1 MTDTTEIAA
10 RYGVPT
16 PEELVAEYRQRG
28 MRWTSGSFFK
38 RDCRDHECCCAV
50 GMLTLIETSDPAVLP
65 DLTQG
70 AAWEYLD
77 RLPRKFING
86 TIAGNDGDRKPDP
99 ALRSSEYVEGWEYG
113 AAVRHLMVG
122 GGQMEVTH
130 D

>member
-16 PEELVAEYRQRG
+16 PEELVAEYEKRG
-28 MRWTSGSFFK
+28 MRWTGNDFY
-38 RDCRDHECCCAV
+38 RDDGDDGECCCAV

-77 RLPRKFING
+77 HLPREFING
-86 TIAGNDGDRKPDP
+86 TIAGNDGDRRPP
-99 ALRSSEYVEGWEYG
+99 SSWWPGYVDGWEYG
-113 AAVRHLMVG
+113 HAVRLA
-122 GGQMEVTH
+122 EVTH